1 MTTKKGYQL
10 PKQIITLDFEGTDW
24 EGAEVK
30 LRRSISLDTYLFY
43 QALDVKKMD
52 GNPELLKE
60 ALVKF
65 GDELLDSWN
74 LCDDD
79 DDPIPATGEELIALQ
94 DTRFSLTLL
103 MEWRAHTEARAKEA
117 SPNDDGPL
125 EEPSA
130 NGKQSEVPPAKT
142 APSSRSQRRSKRPS

>member
-1 MTTKKGYQL
+1 MTTGYQL

-43 QALDVKKMD
+43 QALDVKKLD
-52 GNPELLKE
+52 GNAQLLKE

-65 GDELLDSWN
+65 GDELIDSWN
-74 LCDDD
+74 LHDDAGE
-79 DDPIPATGEELIALQ
+79 PIPADGEELIALG

-103 MEWRAHTEARAKEA
+103 MEWRAHTEARAREA

-125 EEPSA
+125 EELSA
-130 NGKQSEVPPAKT
+130 NGKQSAEPPAPM
-142 APSSRSQRRSKRPS
+142 APSSRSQRRSKKRS